1 MRWCPAGA
9 WFPQPG
15 APAAG
20 QPSATRVQHG
30 LPQAELADLIG
41 IRGDQAAAVISEL
54 DVILIHIRA
63 GQAAQYERLYVV
75 PELPRWHE
83 APSSVPGS
91 FVLLS
96 APASIRMQP
105 RTSSPS
111 RSQTTP
117 GTLSTTPIPV
127 PGAQPASLTHSS
139 PRTRWYTAE
148 RCRTPSDRHSASATA
163 PGSPT
168 GEAGDATGARDQFAA
183 LLPIRKRVSGP
194 GDPGTPRAHASL
206 LHWTGQT
213 GEANRRM
220 RPGRAIRQPKPS
232 DSQPQN
238 VLSCAA
244 MT

>member
-1 MRWCPAGA
+1 MMRWCPAGA

-127 PGAQPASLTHSS
+127 PGAQRASLTHSS

-148 RCRTPSDRHSASATA
+148 LTA
-163 PGSPT
+163 
-168 GEAGDATGARDQFAA
+168 D
-183 LLPIRKRVSGP
+183 
-194 GDPGTPRAHASL
+194 TPRSL
-206 LHWTGQT
+206 YTDMSVPVRRTADLPLTGQDRYVSVRYLWSLR
-213 GEANRRM
+213 GLARW
-220 RPGRAIRQPKPS
+220 
-232 DSQPQN
+232 
-238 VLSCAA
+238 L
-244 MT
+244 